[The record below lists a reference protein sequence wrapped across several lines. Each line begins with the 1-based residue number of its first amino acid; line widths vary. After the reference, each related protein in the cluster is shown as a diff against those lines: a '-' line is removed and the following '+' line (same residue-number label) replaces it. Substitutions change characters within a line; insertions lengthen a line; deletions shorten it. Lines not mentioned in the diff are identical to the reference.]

1 MPDPMD
7 NLPINQRGM
16 LVNRLTVKD
25 AIHLVRSEGGN
36 LSTLGFGFRI
46 LLVVAVAAFTAR
58 AIVYGQATVW
68 HLFLPLLGEYLVLL
82 VSLPIINRIISD
94 KRLRQDSRQSIRLLS
109 GFVIAAA
116 IWIMW
121 RSHNQENPWLHQ
133 AEHDLSQGYAWIVGH
148 KMLWP
153 ILGASLGILM
163 SFPGRIASFRKH
175 GPPFV
180 AVGIGCAMRFIIPL
194 FFCFLLPVVA
204 SGKLPLV
211 WIIWAIL
218 LLAELAALAMHW
230 DLQRRLRL
238 RGIDL

>member
-1 MPDPMD
+1 MD
-7 NLPINQRGM
+7 TPPINEKGM

-25 AIHLVRSEGGN
+25 AIHLVRSEGGR
-36 LSTLGFGFRI
+36 LSMLGFGFRL
-46 LLVVAVAAFTAR
+46 LLVLAVAAFTAR
-58 AIVYGQATVW
+58 AIVYGKATIW

-82 VSLPIINRIISD
+82 VSLPVIDRIISD
-94 KRLRQDSRQSIRLLS
+94 QRLRQDSRQSIRLL
-109 GFVIAAA
+109 IAFIVAA
-116 IWIMW
+116 VIWITW
-121 RSHNQENPWLHQ
+121 RSHNQEQPWLNQ
-133 AEHDLSQGYAWIVGH
+133 ARQELSQGYTWIEGH
-148 KMLWP
+148 EMLWP
-153 ILGASLGILM
+153 ILGASLGMLM
-163 SFPGRIASFRKH
+163 SFPGRIGSFRKN

-180 AVGIGCAMRFIIPL
+180 AVGLGCAMRLIIPL

-211 WIIWAIL
+211 WIIWTIL